1 MPYEIRFEAG
11 LLRVVFSG
19 AVTNADLAGVAD
31 AAAHVEASWDVVPH
45 RIADLRSIERLD
57 IDFTGVFAMAEAR
70 RHVRLRNPIKTA
82 IIASDLVHFGFARMF
97 QTLND
102 HPQITI
108 AIFRGDDQALAW
120 LQSAELGAPIA
131 H

>member
-1 MPYEIRFEAG
+1 MPFEIRFEGG

-19 AVTNADLAGVAD
+19 TVTNSDLAGVAD
-31 AAAHVEASWDVVPH
+31 AAAHIEASWAVVPN
-45 RIADLRSIERLD
+45 RIADLRSIEQLD

-70 RHVRLRNPIKTA
+70 RQVRLKNPIKTA
-82 IIASDLVHFGFARMF
+82 LIASDPVHFGFARMF

-102 HPQITI
+102 HPQIAI
-108 AIFRGDDQALAW
+108 AIFRDEEQALQW
-120 LQSAELGAPIA
+120 LQSADLAPPIV